1 MIGEPAFPLVESL
14 PSESDRVVVAPE
26 LYEDSED
33 DVPGFSDLGKPANP
47 CPKDGA
53 KMVLAMKA
61 GTKHRPCS

>member
-33 DVPGFSDLGKPANP
+33 DVLGSQIWANP
-47 CPKDGA
+47 QTLVL
-53 KMVLAMKA
+53 KMAQ
-61 GTKHRPCS
+61 RWC